1 MKKLLSFTA
10 VYGITHLLVDAI
22 CVGTVLSLQVMNQ
35 LDNKTSGCLI
45 VLYNLIAFGIQP
57 ILGYLCDH
65 YQRSKTFAVLGI
77 LLTICSL
84 LLMQSPLIV
93 VIMLGIGNAL
103 YHIGGGIISLNTT
116 PNKATAPGLF
126 VAPGAIGVFVATIIS
141 GNLTALIAIVISL
154 MVCMLAILLVKFEN
168 HGIYDTEEPFIDN
181 KGILI
186 IMALLLVISIRSL
199 VGGAIVFDWQ
209 ITMTMKLAALA
220 MVVAGKALGG
230 LLADRF
236 GFLKTGVGGLVIAA
250 PLLTWGMD
258 HWVLGLLGL
267 LFFNLTM
274 PITLTVLANT
284 FKKYKGFAFG
294 LTTSALVAGYSINRF
309 FGGYYHQNTAF
320 MVGGVL
326 ASAGLLYFGLEKWTG
341 QRKTIRKERYD

>member
-35 LDNKTSGCLI
+35 LDNKTSGCFI

-65 YQRSKTFAVLGI
+65 YQRSKNFAVLGV
-77 LLTICSL
+77 LLTICPL
-84 LLMQSPLIV
+84 LLLQSPWIV

-103 YHIGGGIISLNTT
+103 YHIGGGIMSLNTT

-126 VAPGAIGVFVATIIS
+126 VAPGAIGVFVATIIA
-141 GNLTALIAIVISL
+141 GNMTALIA
-154 MVCMLAILLVKFEN
+154 
-168 HGIYDTEEPFIDN
+168 
-181 KGILI
+181 
-186 IMALLLVISIRSL
+186 
-199 VGGAIVFDWQ
+199 
-209 ITMTMKLAALA
+209 
-220 MVVAGKALGG
+220 
-230 LLADRF
+230 
-236 GFLKTGVGGLVIAA
+236 IAA

-258 HWVLGLLGL
+258 NWVLGLLGL

-294 LTTSALVAGYSINRF
+294 LTTSALVAGYLINRF
-309 FGGYYHQNTAF
+309 WGVYYNQNPAF
-320 MVGGVL
+320 VVGGVL
-326 ASAGLLYFGLEKWTG
+326 ASAGLLYFSLEKWTDE
-341 QRKTIRKERYD
+341 RKIIRTERYD